1 MVNSGIVQT
10 GTNDGLFGP
19 FCLESMCVGLSCF
32 GVFWILPRLEMKG
45 RKLPN
50 VILTEFSLYIDRLRL
65 KPHIKFQVI
74 ILGWGRMR
82 PRRIACNFPYSI
94 SLSLSLFAYFAQK
107 ECDLVYP
114 WEN

>member
-1 MVNSGIVQT
+1 MVNGGIVQT
-10 GTNDGLFGP
+10 GTNDGLFGL
-19 FCLESMCVGLSCF
+19 FCLESMCVVTFLFWG
-32 GVFWILPRLEMKG
+32 FWILPRREIKG
-45 RKLPN
+45 WKLPN
-50 VILTEFSLYIDRLRL
+50 VILAEFTLYIDRLQL